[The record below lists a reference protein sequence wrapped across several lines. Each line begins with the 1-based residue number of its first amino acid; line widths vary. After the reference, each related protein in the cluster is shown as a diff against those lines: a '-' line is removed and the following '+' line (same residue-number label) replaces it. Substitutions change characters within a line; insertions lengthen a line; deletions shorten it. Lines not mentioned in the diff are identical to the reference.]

1 MQKGNKQDL
10 ENLCGIDPLVKLF
23 VDLISFDTQSDP
35 ESKTTPSTVGQLR
48 FGAYLLATINKLG
61 YLAKQDSNGVITVK
75 VEATKGYEK
84 AKSLCVLAHMDT
96 APDCSGANIEPS
108 LVKNYQGGGIELE
121 NGLVIND
128 ALCKD
133 LKKHIGEDIIVTDG
147 TTLLGADDK
156 AGISCILQLLHNLKV
171 TDKIVH
177 GPLTIIF
184 SVDEEIGLS
193 TKYLDVKEIGCDYGL
208 TVDGTSEG
216 ELDIATFNAYGAIVN
231 IKGLSVH
238 TAVAYKTLKNA
249 ITIANEFMGLLPQ
262 DETPETTF
270 GEEGFYHV
278 HKIEGSTISCKLNM
292 IIRDFTHTGME
303 KRLQFLDKV
312 KDFINQKYGKDTIS
326 IKTMFQYANM
336 QEQLDKHPKFIQM
349 IKDAYKEAEVN
360 VFENKVRGGTD
371 GSNLSNQGLPTPN
384 IFTGGLNCHGPYEC
398 LPVGAFNKAYKVL
411 ENIVQLLAN
420 TTK

>member
-84 AKSLCVLAHMDT
+84 AKSLCILAHMDT

-133 LKKHIGEDIIVTDG
+133 LNRHQGEDIIVTDG

-177 GPLTIIF
+177 GP
-184 SVDEEIGLS
+184 
-193 TKYLDVKEIGCDYGL
+193 
-208 TVDGTSEG
+208 
-216 ELDIATFNAYGAIVN
+216 
-231 IKGLSVH
+231 
-238 TAVAYKTLKNA
+238 
-249 ITIANEFMGLLPQ
+249 
-262 DETPETTF
+262 
-270 GEEGFYHV
+270 
-278 HKIEGSTISCKLNM
+278 
-292 IIRDFTHTGME
+292 
-303 KRLQFLDKV
+303 
-312 KDFINQKYGKDTIS
+312 
-326 IKTMFQYANM
+326 
-336 QEQLDKHPKFIQM
+336 
-349 IKDAYKEAEVN
+349 
-360 VFENKVRGGTD
+360 
-371 GSNLSNQGLPTPN
+371 
-384 IFTGGLNCHGPYEC
+384 
-398 LPVGAFNKAYKVL
+398 
-411 ENIVQLLAN
+411 
-420 TTK
+420 